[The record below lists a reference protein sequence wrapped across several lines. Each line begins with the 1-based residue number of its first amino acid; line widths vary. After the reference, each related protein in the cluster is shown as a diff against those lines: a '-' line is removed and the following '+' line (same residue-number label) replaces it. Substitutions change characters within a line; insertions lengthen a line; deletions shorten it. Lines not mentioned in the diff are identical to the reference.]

1 MAKRRREW
9 DMRTFIR
16 LLSEGRGQGT
26 GKDYIPFVM
35 IHDIPSKGICT
46 RVTGTTVGRVHHL
59 LSRNELAFFYILD
72 YDTAVVD
79 IREQFPLLDMDDPLD
94 LVPVV
99 ELAESLGIIY
109 PRDPV
114 SRFPY
119 VMTSDFLVTYADGTE
134 RAFSIK
140 ESKEFSKKRV
150 RELQQ
155 LERSYWENRNVRW
168 SIRTEKSGINF
179 DMARNIQWIYRAKD
193 IDILFPEKHVR
204 RATMEYELER
214 YLTSHVP
221 ICEIAHEAEK
231 RYFLNPGC
239 GMTAFQRLLFEHR
252 LEIPLDKPLDLFAYR
267 LQDTEGGAYIWQD

>member
-59 LSRNELAFFYILD
+59 LSRNELAFFCILD
-72 YDTAVVD
+72 NDTAVVD

-119 VMTSDFLVTYADGTE
+119 VMTNDFLVTYADGT
-134 RAFSIK
+134 
-140 ESKEFSKKRV
+140 
-150 RELQQ
+150 
-155 LERSYWENRNVRW
+155 
-168 SIRTEKSGINF
+168 
-179 DMARNIQWIYRAKD
+179 
-193 IDILFPEKHVR
+193 
-204 RATMEYELER
+204 
-214 YLTSHVP
+214 
-221 ICEIAHEAEK
+221 
-231 RYFLNPGC
+231 
-239 GMTAFQRLLFEHR
+239 
-252 LEIPLDKPLDLFAYR
+252 
-267 LQDTEGGAYIWQD
+267 

>member
-94 LVPVV
+94 LVPVI

-119 VMTSDFLVTYADGTE
+119 PECVTSPPH
-134 RAFSIK
+134 RFSETRIM
-140 ESKEFSKKRV
+140 
-150 RELQQ
+150 
-155 LERSYWENRNVRW
+155 
-168 SIRTEKSGINF
+168 SIFMRG
-179 DMARNIQWIYRAKD
+179 
-193 IDILFPEKHVR
+193 
-204 RATMEYELER
+204 
-214 YLTSHVP
+214 
-221 ICEIAHEAEK
+221 
-231 RYFLNPGC
+231 G
-239 GMTAFQRLLFEHR
+239 QRLR
-252 LEIPLDKPLDLFAYR
+252 NASPIGRSTFAFR
-267 LQDTEGGAYIWQD
+267 